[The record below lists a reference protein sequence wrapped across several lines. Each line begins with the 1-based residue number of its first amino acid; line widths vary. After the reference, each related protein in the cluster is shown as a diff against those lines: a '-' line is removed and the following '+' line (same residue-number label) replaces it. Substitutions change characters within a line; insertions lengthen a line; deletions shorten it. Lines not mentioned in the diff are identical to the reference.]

1 MPTLKKIL
9 VGMSGG
15 VDSAAAAVLLKE
27 QGYEL
32 AGATFTLHG
41 DNAADCADA
50 KAVCDALGIP
60 HYTLDFR
67 EPFRAEVLEPFARE
81 YESGRTPN
89 PCVLC
94 NRAIKFGA
102 FLSAARELGYD
113 GVATG
118 HYAILERDE
127 TRGIVRVKRAA
138 HLEKDQSYVLYSLT
152 REQLAA
158 MALPLGEYSKPQVR
172 AIAEKHGLPVVHRPE
187 SQDICFVPD
196 GDYAAFLRGYLG
208 AESEPGDFVA
218 EDGTILGRHR
228 GIRHYT
234 VGQRRGIAHSFSE
247 LMYVAAIDAAAN
259 TVTLA
264 PNAAL
269 MRTSLNVKG
278 VNWLEP
284 VKPGKPLR
292 LDVKIRYGAKT
303 AAATVTPCD
312 DGANVEF
319 DEPQRAITPGQS
331 AVFYSGEYL
340 VGGGVIVNSDK

>member
-1 MPTLKKIL
+1 MKKIL

-15 VDSAAAAVLLKE
+15 VDSASAAALLKE
-27 QGYEL
+27 QGYDI
-32 AGATFTLHG
+32 AGATFRLHG
-41 DNAADCADA
+41 DNSGDAADAR
-50 KAVCDALGIP
+50 AVCDAFGIP

-67 EPFRAEVLEPFARE
+67 ERFKSDVLEPFARD

-89 PCVLC
+89 PCVFC

-102 FLSAARELGYD
+102 FLDAARALGYD

-118 HYAILERDE
+118 HYARLERDE
-127 TRGIVRVKRAA
+127 PRDIVRVKRAA
-138 HLEKDQSYVLYSLT
+138 HLEKDQSYVLYSLSQ
-152 REQLAA
+152 EQLAA
-158 MALPLGEYSKPQVR
+158 MALPLGEYSKPQIR
-172 AIAEKHGLPVVHRPE
+172 DIAIKYGLPVVNRPE

-196 GDYAAFLRGYLG
+196 GDYAAFLQGYLG
-208 AESEPGDFVA
+208 TESAPGDFLA
-218 EDGTILGRHR
+218 EDGAVLGRHR

-247 LMYVAAIDAAAN
+247 PMYVAAIDAAAN

-269 MRTSLNVKG
+269 MRRKLRVKDI
-278 VNWLEP
+278 NWIEP
-284 VKPGKPLR
+284 VKPGEPLR
-292 LDVKIRYGAKT
+292 LGVKIRYGAK
-303 AAATVTPCD
+303 AATANVTPTGD
-312 DGANVEF
+312 SATSEF

-340 VGGGVIVNSDK
+340 IGGGIII

>member
-1 MPTLKKIL
+1 MKKIL

-15 VDSAAAAVLLKE
+15 VDSAAAAALLKV
-27 QGYEL
+27 QGYAL

-41 DNAADCADA
+41 DNAADIADA

-67 EPFRAEVLEPFARE
+67 ERFNAEVLEPFARA
-81 YESGRTPN
+81 YDSGRTPN

-102 FLSAARELGYD
+102 FLDAAKELGYD

-118 HYAILERDE
+118 HYARLEPDE
-127 TRGIVRVKRAA
+127 KTGLVRVRRASY
-138 HLEKDQSYVLYSLT
+138 LEKDQSYVLYSLSQA
-152 REQLAA
+152 QLAA
-158 MALPLGEYSKPQVR
+158 VRLPLGEFSKPQVR
-172 AIAEKHGLPVVHRPE
+172 AIAEKRGLPVVHRPE

-208 AESEPGDFVA
+208 AESKPGDFLA
-218 EDGTILGRHR
+218 EDGRVLGRHK

-234 VGQRRGIAHSFSE
+234 IGQRRGIAHSFSTP
-247 LMYVAAIDAAAN
+247 MYVAEINAPAN

-269 MRTSLNVKG
+269 MRTSLRVRA

-284 VKPGKPLR
+284 VKPGEPLR
-292 LDVKIRYGAKT
+292 LNVKIRYGAKL
-303 AAATVTPCD
+303 AAAIVTPLED
-312 DGANVEF
+312 EASVEF
-319 DEPQRAITPGQS
+319 EEPQRAVTPGQS

-340 VGGGVIVNSDK
+340 LGGGVII